1 MTAPTAIQAQPAA
14 ASGRWSVTLISVWV
28 TATSFLFVSGIAF
41 LIPSLASARRM
52 SLAEAAVLASM
63 PSWGMVATLILW
75 GYLTDRLG
83 ERVVMTAGSALT
95 GFAAC
100 CAAWTDSSFAMGALL
115 FVGGMAAASAN
126 TAGGSLVSGWFAHHR
141 RGLAMGIRQTAQ
153 PLGIALGAL
162 VIPQLSKNSPSPGLL
177 FLATACT
184 VSAVAAARIVDP
196 PRIAKDA
203 ARRPK
208 PNNPYRDSQTLV
220 RIHAVAA
227 LLMMP
232 QAVTATFMLV
242 WLVHGHGWSLAAA
255 GVAVTVSQ
263 LLGAL
268 GRVAVGRWSD
278 LIGSRMGPVR
288 LIGATAATMLFALAL
303 VDQET
308 SGSAVFLMIAV
319 SVIAVLDNGLEATA
333 ITEIAGPSWSGR
345 ALGVQNTAQRLVAAV
360 AIPLFGTLIA
370 ASQYQLAWV
379 LCGLFPLLAIP
390 LMPTRLI
397 PVASESRSRDQHV
410 GDVGRTDSSP
420 SSITSSGER
429 NRE

>member
-1 MTAPTAIQAQPAA
+1 MSAPTATEAQTAA
-14 ASGRWSVTLISVWV
+14 ASGCWSVTLISVWV
-28 TATSFLFVSGIAF
+28 TASSFLFVSGVAF
-41 LIPSLASARRM
+41 LIPSMASARRI

-83 ERVVMTAGSALT
+83 ERLVMSLGSALT

-100 CAAWTDSSFAMGALL
+100 CAAWAHSSFAMGALL
-115 FVGGMAAASAN
+115 FVGGMAAASSN
-126 TAGGSLVSGWFAHHR
+126 TAGGSLVSGWFADDR

-162 VIPQLSKNSPSPGLL
+162 VIPQLSKDSPSSGLL
-177 FLATACT
+177 FLAAACT
-184 VSAVAAARIVDP
+184 VSAVAAATAIVDP

-203 ARRPK
+203 GRGRERV
-208 PNNPYRDSQTLV
+208 NPYRDSHTLV

-232 QAVTATFMLV
+232 QAVAATFMLV
-242 WLVHGHGWSLAAA
+242 WLVQGHGWSLAAA
-255 GVAVTVSQ
+255 GIAVTVSQ

-278 LIGSRMGPVR
+278 LIGSRMRPVR
-288 LIGATAATMLFALAL
+288 LIASTAAAMLFALAL
-303 VDQET
+303 VDQT
-308 SGSAVFLMIAV
+308 ASVSAIFLMMAV

-333 ITEIAGPSWSGR
+333 IAECAGPSWSGR
-345 ALGVQNTAQRLVAAV
+345 ALGVQNTAQRLVAAI

-397 PVASESRSRDQHV
+397 
-410 GDVGRTDSSP
+410 T
-420 SSITSSGER
+420 
-429 NRE
+429 REGARQ